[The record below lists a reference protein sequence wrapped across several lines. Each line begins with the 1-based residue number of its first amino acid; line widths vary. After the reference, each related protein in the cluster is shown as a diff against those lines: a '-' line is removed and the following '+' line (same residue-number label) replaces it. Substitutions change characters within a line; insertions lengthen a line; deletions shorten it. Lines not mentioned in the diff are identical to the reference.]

1 MAFFFL
7 YFLSPFFSFQWSG
20 GGCMVSPSLWA
31 ARFKKYIKDFLLL
44 VVVAIVVLVDAVFVH
59 VQVQ

>member
-1 MAFFFL
+1 
-7 YFLSPFFSFQWSG
+7 
-20 GGCMVSPSLWA
+20 MVSPSLLWA
-31 ARFKKYIKDFLLL
+31 ARFKKIYIKDFLLL